1 MMKNNAIDTCLST
14 RNRSFKALI
23 VLLSVGCLLVLSGCV
38 RFDGPFQKIVI
49 ELNQRE
55 MPSWFDEEKL
65 GIFIHWGPSAIPAM
79 GIWYQYNMK
88 YIPEIAAYHEQ
99 TFGKDYPY
107 EEFGFDWADI
117 MNHSETWDPEAWA
130 DLFSEAGAAYVVL
143 TTKHHDGFL
152 LWPSEI
158 PHPFLDSW
166 QLERDVVGELADAVR
181 SRGMR
186 FGVYYSGGYDW
197 TFRFPTREGPIG
209 QLQSMLNNDDERFYT
224 ESHYRELIERYQPSV
239 LWNDISYPRGD
250 SLDYKWQMQDD
261 YYARVPDGVVNDRF
275 VDTYFIQAP
284 LDRYPILYDLLDCI
298 FRSSVNNG
306 QIQTSHTGKE
316 TLRRGRNEVQTIPV
330 DFVHD
335 IEPPHYDFL
344 TKEVSTFSEIEPRK
358 WERCRPL
365 GNFWGYNHR
374 EAAQDLLTPA
384 QLIHHLADI
393 VSKNGNLLINVGP
406 TAEGEIPE
414 IQQAPLLGMGNWL
427 AVNGEAIYGTRPWER
442 AEGLT
447 AGGVP
452 VRFTYKPDTNT
463 IYAIVLGAIN
473 ADEITILNFCL
484 NPREIFLL
492 GYGACTGW
500 FTDGGA
506 LRIDLSGMDLPAQE
520 AHVLEITP

>member
-1 MMKNNAIDTCLST
+1 
-14 RNRSFKALI
+14 
-23 VLLSVGCLLVLSGCV
+23 
-38 RFDGPFQKIVI
+38 VI

-55 MPSWFDEEKL
+55 MPSWYDEEKL

-79 GIWYQYNMK
+79 GIWYRYNME

-99 TFGKDYPY
+99 TFGSDYPY
-107 EEFGFDWADI
+107 EEFGFDWAHI
-117 MNHSETWDPEAWA
+117 MNRSETWDPGAWA
-130 DLFSEAGAAYVVL
+130 DLFAEAGAAYVVL

-158 PHPFLDSW
+158 RNPSLDNW
-166 QLERDVVGELADAVR
+166 QLERDVVQELADAVR

-197 TFRFPTREGPIG
+197 TLRFPTREGPIG
-209 QLQSMLNNDDERFYT
+209 HLQAMLNNDDERLYT

-239 LWNDISYPRGD
+239 LWNDISYPRGGA
-250 SLDYKWQMQDD
+250 LDYKWQMQAD
-261 YYARVPDGVVNDRF
+261 YYAEVPEGVVNDRF

-284 LDRYPILYDLLDCI
+284 LDRYPILYDLLDLL
-298 FRSSVNNG
+298 FRSAVNYG
-306 QIQTSHTGKE
+306 LMPTTDIGKKAFARSGDGAR
-316 TLRRGRNEVQTIPV
+316 TLPV

-365 GNFWGYNHR
+365 GGFWGYNHR
-374 EAAQDLLTPA
+374 ETAEDLLTPA
-384 QLIHHLADI
+384 QLIHHLVDV

-414 IQQAPLLGMGNWL
+414 IQQAPLQGMGNWL
-427 AVNGEAIYGTRPWER
+427 AVNGGAIYGTHPWER

-447 AGGVP
+447 AGGLP
-452 VRFTYKPDTNT
+452 VRFTQKPDTNT
-463 IYAIVLGAIN
+463 VYAVILGDIHV
-473 ADEITILNFCL
+473 DEITILDFSL
-484 NPREIFLL
+484 NPREVFLL
-492 GYGACTGW
+492 GSGACTGW
-500 FTDGGA
+500 SSDSGA
-506 LRIDLSGMDLPAQE
+506 LSIDLSGMDLPEQD
-520 AHVLEITP
+520 AHVFKITS